1 MRKVFEEG
9 MRLKWE
15 EEGIMGD
22 FPLCRNRVFM
32 EVPKQSWHCVPYNCS
47 PEKVEDRLGIQ

>member
-47 PEKVEDRLGIQ
+47 PEKVEDQLGIQ